1 MRIVAGAA
9 RGRRLATPAPAT
21 RPTSDRTR
29 EALFNTLAGYVDL
42 DGARVLDLY
51 AGTGAV
57 GLEALSRG
65 AEQVVLVESNRR
77 AVDVIRR
84 NVETVAL
91 PGVTVVARAVT
102 AFLHDE
108 PDEPDRPFDLVFAD
122 PPYAETGGAWVEHA
136 AGPGRLARDGVIVI
150 ERDARS
156 GSPFDGIASL
166 TPVREARYGDTVL
179 WYGRPR

>member
-1 MRIVAGAA
+1 MRIVAGLA
-9 RGRRLATPAPAT
+9 RGRRLAPPAPST

-29 EALFNTLAGYVDL
+29 EALFNTLAGYVRL

-65 AEQVVLVESNRR
+65 ADEVVLVESNRR
-77 AVDVIRR
+77 ALDVIRR
-84 NVETVAL
+84 NVETVGL
-91 PGVTVVARAVT
+91 PGATVVATSVNQYT
-102 AFLHDE
+102 QGD
-108 PDEPDRPFDLVFAD
+108 PGDGFDLIFAD
-122 PPYAETGGAWVEHA
+122 PPYDKD
-136 AGPGRLARDGVIVI
+136 PGIVIGIWAQRWLTRDGMVVV

-156 GSPFDGIASL
+156 GSPFAGIEAIAE
-166 TPVREARYGDTVL
+166 VREARYGDTVL

>member
-9 RGRRLATPAPAT
+9 RGRRLATPASAT

-29 EALFNTLAGYVDL
+29 EALFNTLAGYVQL

-65 AEQVVLVESNRR
+65 ADEAVLVESNRK
-77 AVDVIRR
+77 ALDVIRR
-84 NVETVAL
+84 NVETVGQA
-91 PGVTVVARAVT
+91 GARVVGRAVN
-102 AFLHDE
+102 AYLADPPE
-108 PDEPDRPFDLVFAD
+108 QPFDLVFAD
-122 PPYAETGGAWVEHA
+122 PPYAAESLTWIPAVVADPAWLTPDA
-136 AGPGRLARDGVIVI
+136 VIVI

-156 GSPFDGIASL
+156 GSPFSGIESV

>member
-9 RGRRLATPAPAT
+9 KGRRLATPAPAT

-29 EALFNTLAGYVDL
+29 EAMFNTLAGYVRL

-65 AEQVVLVESNRR
+65 AEEVVLVESNRR
-77 AVDVIRR
+77 ALDVIRR
-84 NVETVAL
+84 NVETVGL
-91 PGVTVVARAVT
+91 PGARVVAAPVNQ
-102 AFLHDE
+102 FMGGE
-108 PDEPDRPFDLVFAD
+108 PDDGFDLIFAD
-122 PPYAETGGAWVEHA
+122 PPYDKD
-136 AGPGRLARDGVIVI
+136 PGLVIAIWSREWLTPDGMVVV

-156 GSPFDGIASL
+156 GSPFASISSI
-166 TPVREARYGDTVL
+166 TPVRDARYGDTVL

>member
-9 RGRRLATPAPAT
+9 KGRRLAPPAPAT

-29 EALFNTLAGYVDL
+29 EALFNTLAGYVRL

-65 AEQVVLVESNRR
+65 ADEVVLVESNRR
-77 AVDVIRR
+77 AIDVIRR
-84 NVETVAL
+84 NVETVGL
-91 PGVTVVARAVT
+91 PGATVVPRAVNG
-102 AFLHDE
+102 FLADE
-108 PDEPDRPFDLVFAD
+108 SDEPFDLIFAD
-122 PPYAETGGAWVEHA
+122 PPYAED
-136 AGPGRLARDGVIVI
+136 PGLGIAIWAERWLARDGIVVV

-156 GSPFDGIASL
+156 GSPFTGIASL
-166 TPVREARYGDTVL
+166 TLAREARYGDTVL